1 MKKLFICEKIEVE
14 YDTQNLSI
22 KSFVW
27 KDKEY
32 KITEIL
38 SAWQDWNFSEALA
51 GKRTWIQRH
60 HRNYFRVKTSNGE
73 VFELYMDRKGN
84 KKEWILLKKY

>member
-22 KSFVW
+22 
-27 KDKEY
+27 
-32 KITEIL
+32 
-38 SAWQDWNFSEALA
+38 
-51 GKRTWIQRH
+51 
-60 HRNYFRVKTSNGE
+60 GE
-73 VFELYMDRKGN
+73 VFELYMDRKRN